1 MEILKDFGVQPTLL
15 FGQIV
20 NFLIILFLL
29 RKFFYGKIL
38 KILDDRKKTI
48 EESLK
53 NADLIEANLQKTKE
67 QSAKIIEETQKNA
80 QLLIEDAKKGAENIS
95 QKALV
100 EAREIHKQSI
110 KDTKIQIASE
120 RLLMQKQLEKE
131 TLTLVV
137 GVVKKVLGRNLKD
150 KEKQEI
156 TSGAIG
162 EINKQLQ

>member
-1 MEILKDFGVQPTLL
+1 MEILNNFGIQPTLL

-29 RKFFYGKIL
+29 RKFFYGKIVGML
-38 KILDDRKKTI
+38 EQRRKKI

-53 NADLIEANLQKTKE
+53 NSELIETNLQKTKE
-67 QSAKIIEETQKNA
+67 QSAKILEEAQKNA
-80 QLLIEDAKKGAENIS
+80 QILIEDAKKEAENIS
-95 QKALV
+95 QKALA
-100 EAREIHKQSI
+100 ESREIHKQTI
-110 KDTKIQIASE
+110 EATKIQIASE

-131 TLTLVV
+131 TLTLVI

-156 TSGAIG
+156 TKGAIG
-162 EINKQLQ
+162 EIGKQIQ